1 MTRLHF
7 LGISACLLL
16 SVGCSAKATQPNQ
29 NQPSTTAFTTVAN
42 TTTVPISNDSAALIK
57 EQQPLKKD
65 VANSVSNSTSK
76 NSAKSQVACPNARTQ
91 TEINECLGQDAK
103 EADKKLNQTYQQLI
117 KRYETG
123 SPERQ
128 KLLDAQL
135 AWIKYRDAT
144 CAFSYSRFVGGSI
157 APSVYSNCI
166 KRVTEQ
172 RITDFQNYMTEG
184 MMY

>member
-1 MTRLHF
+1 MNRLHF
-7 LGISACLLL
+7 FGITACLLL
-16 SVGCSAKATQPNQ
+16 SVGCSAKATQPSN
-29 NQPSTTAFTTVAN
+29 NKPSTVVAN
-42 TTTVPISNDSAALIK
+42 TTTSPIHSGNVSSALIK
-57 EQQPLKKD
+57 EQQPVNKNS
-65 VANSVSNSTSK
+65 ANSVT
-76 NSAKSQVACPNARTQ
+76 NSAPSNYSKSQVACPNARTQ
-91 TEINECLGQDAK
+91 AEINQCLGQDAK

-117 KRYETG
+117 KRYDAG
-123 SPERQ
+123 SAERQ
-128 KLLDAQL
+128 KLVDAQL

-144 CAFSYSRFVGGSI
+144 CAFSYTRFAGGSI